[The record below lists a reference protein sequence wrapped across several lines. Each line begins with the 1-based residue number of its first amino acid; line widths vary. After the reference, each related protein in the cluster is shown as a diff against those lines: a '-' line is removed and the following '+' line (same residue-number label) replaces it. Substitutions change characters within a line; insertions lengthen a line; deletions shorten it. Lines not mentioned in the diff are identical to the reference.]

1 MFLGVFL
8 SSAVD
13 MCELSNESELMKPE
27 RWLFVMSVLKVVALY
42 HLKVCK

>member
-8 SSAVD
+8 LPAVD
-13 MCELSNESELMKPE
+13 VCELFNESELMKPE
-27 RWLFVMSVLKVVALY
+27 RWLFVMSVLKVVASY